1 MGELASEEDWRLGA
15 LNCAASTSEMGLLLE
30 EDSKGSD
37 KICDAG
43 LEPEKAAAVAA
54 GEMTGGTM
62 GTQGPKAST
71 LLKSSFL
78 ACTLHWVHLTTKPWA
93 VSTTLG

>member
-1 MGELASEEDWRLGA
+1 MGEQVSEEEWLMGA
-15 LNCAASTSEMGLLLE
+15 LNCAASTSKIGLLLE
-30 EDSKGSD
+30 EGREGSD
-37 KICDAG
+37 KICDTG
-43 LEPEKAAAVAA
+43 LELNEAATVAA